1 MVVPPEKSLGETPGS
16 RWGSSRLSLSPTPCL
31 PGAIY
36 PGHPSPPHLPTG
48 VYPPC
53 NGHLVRGPRKSRS
66 RRHTSRIRSRI
77 TSCTSALLWAPAVN
91 QGEGPRL
98 AELRPAPLLRAP
110 ALSSWLRAVLCL
122 QRRLQGTLCPFPPR
136 SRLPCCGHAQDSVTS
151 SHVLMVFP
159 PKWPRPN
166 LLCVSLVFLPRPF
179 SVCLPPVPAPTPLL
193 TVLPTFPPL
202 PSPSSLFS
210 TPIP

>member
-1 MVVPPEKSLGETPGS
+1 MSPLRRV
-16 RWGSSRLSLSPTPCL
+16 WGRL
-31 PGAIY
+31 PGPVGEARGSACPRPRVCQVRHILGT
-36 PGHPSPPHLPTG
+36 PPPHLPTG

-53 NGHLVRGPRKSRS
+53 NEHLVRGPRKSRS
-66 RRHTSRIRSRI
+66 RQHTSRIRSRI
-77 TSCTSALLWAPAVN
+77 TSCTSALLCAPAVN

-98 AELRPAPLLRAP
+98 EELLPVPPLRAP

-151 SHVLMVFP
+151 SHVLMIFP

-166 LLCVSLVFLPRPF
+166 LLCVGLVFLPRPF

-193 TVLPTFPPL
+193 TVLPTSPPL